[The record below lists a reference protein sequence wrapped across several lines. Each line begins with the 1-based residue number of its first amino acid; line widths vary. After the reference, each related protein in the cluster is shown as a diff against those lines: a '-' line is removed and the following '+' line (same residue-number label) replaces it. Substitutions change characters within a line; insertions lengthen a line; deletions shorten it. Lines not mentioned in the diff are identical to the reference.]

1 MAKKLGLGDDYL
13 DSIFDDDG
21 FFSSEENTVPQKLK
35 ITDIEPNKKQPRK
48 TFNEEALNA
57 LAESI
62 MENGIIQPL
71 TVRPYGDT
79 YQLVAG
85 ERRWRA
91 AKIAGLSEVPVRIME
106 LSDEQVALL
115 ALIENLQ
122 REDLNPIEE
131 ALGYQQLIDSFG
143 MKQDEVAKKVGKA
156 RSSVTNSLRILS
168 LPDDVKEYVRDN
180 KLSIGHCKVIISVPD
195 EEKQKELARKVI
207 EDGIS
212 VRALEKLA
220 KQLSSE
226 KKQKQKP
233 AKDVF
238 LTEAE
243 ISLTDYIGKPV
254 RIDKTKDRYTMS
266 IDCKTEEEL
275 KELIGFLS
283 ERG

>member
-21 FFSSEENTVPQKLK
+21 FFSAEDNTVPQKLK

-79 YQLVAG
+79 YQIVAG

-156 RSSVTNSLRILS
+156 RSSVTNSLRILA
-168 LPDDVKEYVRDN
+168 LPDDVKEYVKDN
-180 KLSIGHCKVIISVPD
+180 KLSIGHCKVIMSVSD
-195 EEKQKELARKVI
+195 EEKQRELAKRVI

-220 KQLSSE
+220 KQLSAE
-226 KKQKQKP
+226 KKQKPKP
-233 AKDVF
+233 LKDVF

-243 ISLTDYIGKPV
+243 ISMTDYIGKPV
-254 RIDKTKDRYTMS
+254 HIDKTKDKYTMS

-275 KELIGFLS
+275 RELISFLS